1 VTTPPHDRA
10 RADGADEVG
19 SVGQEALRLLRA
31 LSTPAAAETVGG
43 ETGGADDH
51 ACPNG
56 WCPVCGVVAFVRDNP
71 EAVQQVT
78 DSAATMLR
86 AMRDL
91 YDAAVNPPDH
101 ARPAGAPSDGEH
113 G

>member
-1 VTTPPHDRA
+1 MTTPHDHTRPE
-10 RADGADEVG
+10 GADEVG

-31 LSTPAAAETVGG
+31 LSTPSAEATPGDANG
-43 ETGGADDH
+43 TDDH

-56 WCPVCGVVAFVRDNP
+56 WCPVCGVVAFVRDHP

-86 AMRDL
+86 ALRDL

-101 ARPAGAPSDGEH
+101 SRSDDGAS
-113 G
+113 